1 MATVQRIPSG
11 SKPPSSGR
19 YVLVRLGDKDE
30 LTRDG
35 QSLVYTVSHRMPHN
49 LFEAHV
55 QRVISDAELMAD
67 QEHIETVFVSVDPQS
82 TG

>member
-35 QSLVYTVSHRMPHN
+35 QSLVYTVSHQMPHN
-49 LFEAHV
+49 LSEAHV
-55 QRVISDAELMAD
+55 QRVPELMAK
-67 QEHIETVFVSVDPQS
+67 QEHIETVFVSE
-82 TG
+82 